1 MTNSAIVYAIC
12 AKRHLRRLF
21 HLHNQ
26 VIDRA
31 ILGFPA
37 RSLRFLGTT
46 GIGRSD
52 DELTCSF
59 GQVAADRQVS
69 LETVFSAFTGIE
81 FRLNRKERPLS

>member
-1 MTNSAIVYAIC
+1 MTNSMIVHAVC
-12 AKRHLRRLF
+12 DKRHLRRLF

-46 GIGRSD
+46 GIEHKHD
-52 DELTCSF
+52 DLTCTFARVLDARHGSPVGVVSSF
-59 GQVAADRQVS
+59 P
-69 LETVFSAFTGIE
+69 GIE
-81 FRLNRKERPLS
+81 FRLNDEQPPVI